1 MENVTQKI
9 QSKSYHNF
17 SEATNELTIYATLHK
32 KVGRRMIMT
41 NEQDTMLLDSE
52 EANEVKQNLQ
62 ESNHMNLTIND
73 SQERVR
79 PWIVQGE

>member
-1 MENVTQKI
+1 
-9 QSKSYHNF
+9 
-17 SEATNELTIYATLHK
+17 
-32 KVGRRMIMT
+32 MT

-79 PWIVQGE
+79 PWIVQGGPILIIAIAVITLIIYLVFKT

>member
-1 MENVTQKI
+1 
-9 QSKSYHNF
+9 
-17 SEATNELTIYATLHK
+17 
-32 KVGRRMIMT
+32 MT

-79 PWIVQGE
+79 PWIVQVGPFVITAVAVVTLIIYLVFKT

>member
-1 MENVTQKI
+1 
-9 QSKSYHNF
+9 
-17 SEATNELTIYATLHK
+17 
-32 KVGRRMIMT
+32 MT

-79 PWIVQGE
+79 PWIVQGGPIVITVIAVVTLIIYLVFKT

>member
-1 MENVTQKI
+1 
-9 QSKSYHNF
+9 
-17 SEATNELTIYATLHK
+17 
-32 KVGRRMIMT
+32 MT

-79 PWIVQGE
+79 PWIVQGGPILIIAIAVITLMIYLVFKT

>member
-1 MENVTQKI
+1 
-9 QSKSYHNF
+9 
-17 SEATNELTIYATLHK
+17 
-32 KVGRRMIMT
+32 MT